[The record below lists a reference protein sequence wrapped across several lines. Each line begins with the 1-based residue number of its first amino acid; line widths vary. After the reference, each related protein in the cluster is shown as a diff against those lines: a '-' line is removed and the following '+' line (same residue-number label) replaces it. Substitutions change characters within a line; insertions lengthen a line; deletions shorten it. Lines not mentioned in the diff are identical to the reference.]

1 MVPHKH
7 MPAARRFRRGLY
19 LFRRWP
25 EIDAAVC
32 VSILAACIVS
42 WLAFFRS
49 HVNILWLIGA
59 VVVAEWAW
67 HLARGWMLR
76 RVIFPNEDQFAFG
89 LQWIDSMERKQP
101 MKYLTLQKWE
111 QEVVDSLSSSP
122 GVVGAEARSIAES
135 R

>member
-1 MVPHKH
+1 
-7 MPAARRFRRGLY
+7 
-19 LFRRWP
+19 
-25 EIDAAVC
+25 
-32 VSILAACIVS
+32 
-42 WLAFFRS
+42 
-49 HVNILWLIGA
+49 
-59 VVVAEWAW
+59 
-67 HLARGWMLR
+67 MLR